1 MAEVLVDFASNVV
14 SGSDTYHPRAIG
26 CFADDGMWEGW
37 LEFVPVG
44 GGDPVIGP
52 VESRQP
58 EREHLIYWATGLS
71 PVFLEGALRR
81 ALKPATVKVRVIEE
95 PLSTAPA
102 ERIVTHT
109 VVPSVPEAVLNPFDI
124 GARSLDVL
132 RQELTALNR
141 ARLTNIISA
150 FDLNPG
156 GEDIA
161 WMSDPQLVTFV
172 VTAVDAQLTQRSR

>member
-1 MAEVLVDFASNVV
+1 MN
-14 SGSDTYHPRAIG
+14 
-26 CFADDGMWEGW
+26 
-37 LEFVPVG
+37 
-44 GGDPVIGP
+44 
-52 VESRQP
+52 
-58 EREHLIYWATGLS
+58 
-71 PVFLEGALRR
+71 
-81 ALKPATVKVRVIEE
+81 VRVVEE
-95 PLSTAPA
+95 PLSNAPA
-102 ERIVTHT
+102 KRVVIRT
-109 VVPSVPEAVLNPFDI
+109 VAPSTPEAVLDPFDI